1 MKTTIHNEIPTL
13 TPENQYKYALIYAL
27 ISTTLQTGL
36 KISHNLCANV
46 DKSPQ
51 LNPNRGEKSRWVDL
65 SLSSEG

>member
-13 TPENQYKYALIYAL
+13 TPENQYKYALI
-27 ISTTLQTGL
+27 STTLQIGL

-51 LNPNRGEKSRWVDL
+51 LNPNRGEKSKWLDL
-65 SLSSEG
+65 SLSTEG